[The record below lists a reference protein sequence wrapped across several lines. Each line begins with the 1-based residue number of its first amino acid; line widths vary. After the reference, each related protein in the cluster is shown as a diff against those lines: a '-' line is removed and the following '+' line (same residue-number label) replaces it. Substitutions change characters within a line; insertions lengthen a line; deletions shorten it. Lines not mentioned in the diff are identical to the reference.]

1 MPKEYISWSNNFC
14 IFGSFCMY
22 IVTYTNNIHVYSN
35 RDKVQN
41 QKAEKLMIE
50 DTGYVWEF

>member
-1 MPKEYISWSNNFC
+1 MKNETLMDTQYPT
-14 IFGSFCMY
+14 Y
-22 IVTYTNNIHVYSN
+22 IVTYTNNIYSN
-35 RDKVQN
+35 REKVQD

>member
-1 MPKEYISWSNNFC
+1 MPKEFISWSNNFKD
-14 IFGSFCMY
+14 IFGSFCIY
-22 IVTYTNNIHVYSN
+22 NVIYTNNIYSN
-35 RDKVQN
+35 REKVQN

>member
-22 IVTYTNNIHVYSN
+22 IVTYTNNINSN
-35 RDKVQN
+35 REKVQN

-50 DTGYVWEF
+50 DTGYV